1 MEIPWSAMAMRAM
14 DSCSPIASSWSSSRS
29 LGSAQRLFARAM
41 SSFVTP
47 ARAERTTTTS
57 WPSSRAALIRS
68 ATFLIRSTSPTEVPP
83 YFWTIL
89 DMVVA
94 ACPPLFPEVPDA
106 QEEGRLAHAA
116 EPAESAQRPAHRA
129 LVALVRRQD
138 EGRQARLLGGPLDHA
153 RYTHV
158 VPGHD

>member
-1 MEIPWSAMAMRAM
+1 MEMPWSAMAMRAM

-57 WPSSRAALIRS
+57 WPSARAALIRS

-89 DMVVA
+89 DMVD
-94 ACPPLFPEVPDA
+94 CPLFPEFPDP
-106 QEEGRLAHAA
+106 QEERRLAHAC
-116 EPAESAQRPAHRA
+116 EPPEGAQRPAHRA
-129 LVALVRRQD
+129 LVALVGRQD
-138 EGRQARLLGGPLDHA
+138 EGRQARPLGG
-153 RYTHV
+153 
-158 VPGHD
+158 